1 MLSRSAAQLTQ
12 TLTGRGVRRGA
23 VSLGV
28 LLVCA
33 GADARTA
40 GLAGASTSFALL
52 ALLAAVMAAPGWTSP
67 VPSLGWGLP
76 GLTLLV
82 ASAWLAWRCGPRW
95 MALGLARWSRPAGA
109 ETGNR
114 AHAGAGPVDGFDPQS
129 VLAAVNPHF
138 VRLQAAWDVADLATL
153 RAMTTP
159 PMFEQIAG
167 QLDQRGLA
175 PNRTDVLTVQ
185 AQLLRVEQVGPLV
198 LASVQYS
205 GMLREASE
213 HGAVPFRELWM
224 LAYSPD
230 EADAGWRLAGQQA
243 LW

>member
-1 MLSRSAAQLTQ
+1 MLSRATGR
-12 TLTGRGVRRGA
+12 LTGRGVGRGA

-52 ALLAAVMAAPGWTSP
+52 AVLAAVMAAPGWPSP
-67 VPSLGWGLP
+67 VPALGWGLP
-76 GLTLLV
+76 LLTLLV
-82 ASAWLAWRCGPRW
+82 AGAWFAWRCGPRW
-95 MALGLARWSRPAGA
+95 RALGLARWSRPDGA
-109 ETGNR
+109 LTADR
-114 AHAGAGPVDGFDPQS
+114 AHAGARPVDGFDPQA

-205 GMLREASE
+205 GMLREAAE